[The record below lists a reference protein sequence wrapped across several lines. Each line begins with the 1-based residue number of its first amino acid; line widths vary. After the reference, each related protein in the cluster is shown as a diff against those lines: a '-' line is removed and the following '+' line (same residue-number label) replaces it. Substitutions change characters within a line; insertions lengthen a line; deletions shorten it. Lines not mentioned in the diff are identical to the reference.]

1 MVFKKGDKN
10 LLIVSSTRGLIQVID
25 LKEKEEA
32 KRVIYTKEYPDVF
45 FYNFVRWNEKYIL
58 LYEALQRRILIL
70 DSDNEYKII
79 SKVLCPEM
87 YFDRFIRKVDH
98 PKYGES
104 ILSVGIDWKVKL
116 YTNRNI
122 VKEEVKE
129 EEKEGEKGENKIQE
143 PKEEKTEEN
152 K

>member
-1 MVFKKGDKN
+1 
-10 LLIVSSTRGLIQVID
+10 
-25 LKEKEEA
+25 
-32 KRVIYTKEYPDVF
+32 
-45 FYNFVRWNEKYIL
+45 VRWNEKYIL

-87 YFDRFIRKVDH
+87 YFDIFIRKVDH

-104 ILSVGIDWKVKL
+104 ILSVGIDWKIKL

-122 VKEEVKE
+122 IKEDEEEKGEKKE
-129 EEKEGEKGENKIQE
+129 EEKG
-143 PKEEKTEEN
+143 EEKKE
-152 K
+152 